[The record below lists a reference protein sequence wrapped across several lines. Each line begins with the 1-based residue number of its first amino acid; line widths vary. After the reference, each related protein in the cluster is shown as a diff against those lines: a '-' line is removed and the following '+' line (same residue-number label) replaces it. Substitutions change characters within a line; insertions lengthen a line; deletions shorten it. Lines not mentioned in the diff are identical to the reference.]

1 MKPLTEVL
9 WQAILSL
16 DCGLC
21 CMDGSY
27 HPVDSN
33 EMSFKTAAKL
43 AFRKLDAASPVLLE
57 PIMSVSVSVPDEY
70 MGDIIGDLNKR
81 RGRILGMDAVEG
93 KKGMQ
98 KILAEVPEAE
108 IFRYATDL
116 RSMTQGRG
124 SFTSEFLRYEE
135 VPQNIS
141 AKVVAEAKKNMKED
155 ED

>member
-1 MKPLTEVL
+1 
-9 WQAILSL
+9 
-16 DCGLC
+16 
-21 CMDGSY
+21 
-27 HPVDSN
+27 
-33 EMSFKTAAKL
+33 
-43 AFRKLDAASPVLLE
+43 
-57 PIMSVSVSVPDEY
+57 MSVSVSVPDEY